1 VAGTIVAAA
10 FSLSAFAV
18 DLNTASR
25 AELEQLNGFGVAAA
39 ARVLDER
46 NKAPFKDWPDFTA
59 RVKGIRAQRL
69 EQLRRQGATI
79 NGEAPPTAQSKR

>member
-1 VAGTIVAAA
+1 MIVAAA
-10 FSLSAFAV
+10 FSFSAFAV

-25 AELEQLNGFGVAAA
+25 AELEQLNGFGVATA

-46 NKAPFKDWPDFTA
+46 NKALFKDWADFTN

-79 NGEAPPTAQSKR
+79 NGEAPPTAPSN